1 MRFRTKARP
10 RGLLRS
16 SDQRRLTLLMLAV
29 AVVLIGFNVAQ
40 RPAFWAGLF
49 EDSSAD
55 SAAQSDASAD
65 AEFARYIDGGSE
77 STSGRSSLRSDEFL
91 VADRSATSETRT
103 AFKLPAEADAEGD
116 DSDMRVRVKPE
127 LLKDVND
134 DVVGVHSAEAEAYYT
149 ALRMAQRFE
158 QRPNLTAPKAA
169 FALFM
174 ADPAAARG
182 LPWKV
187 SGTLRRLTAVRHGQ
201 TMHGIGTMYE
211 GWLTTADSGDQL
223 VHVVGTSTSPAL
235 AKLVGEQQ
243 PDRTVDFGG
252 AAAGQPEPPDIE
264 FIGYFFKRE
273 AYASSNADGVS
284 LAPMF
289 VTGTIQHHPRPV
301 VTTTRADDLYP
312 YLGGL
317 LLAVCAGIG
326 MIYVA
331 FIRSDHEYSRTRAHQ
346 LTRLPAHASFEDVS
360 ARTTA
365 ESLQDL
371 QTAQDSST
379 A

>member
-29 AVVLIGFNVAQ
+29 AVVLIGFNFV
-40 RPAFWAGLF
+40 RHPAFWAGLF
-49 EDSSAD
+49 EDSSAK
-55 SAAQSDASAD
+55 SPSTMPAGT
-65 AEFARYIDGGSE
+65 EFDGLSE
-77 STSGRSSLRSDEFL
+77 EGTEATSGRSNLRPDEFL
-91 VADRSATSETRT
+91 VADRSAGSEIRT
-103 AFKLPAEADAEGD
+103 AFKLPAEADTKAD

-127 LLKDVND
+127 LLQDVND

-235 AKLVGEQQ
+235 AKLVSEQQ
-243 PDRTVDFGG
+243 PDRTINFGG

-326 MIYVA
+326 MLYVA
-331 FIRSDHEYSRTRAHQ
+331 FFRSDQEYSRTRAHQ

-360 ARTTA
+360 SRTTA
-365 ESLQDL
+365 ESLRDL
-371 QTAQDSST
+371 QAAQDSST
-379 A
+379 T